1 MAGRAPDLADMSVE
15 RYSDIIERQAIPVL
29 GHHLL
34 QKLKPVH
41 VRKWMTDMRAPR
53 VAATAGHYQL
63 KQLALS
69 LR

>member
-34 QKLKPVH
+34 PKLKPVH
-41 VRKWMTDMRAPR
+41 VRKWMTTCAPR